1 MAVKIVTDSTCDLSN
16 KLVQDYDIEVVP
28 LIVNFGDKAYRD
40 GVDITSE
47 DFFKLLSATKELPF
61 TSQVNPAQFETVFRR
76 LLDAGD
82 EIVGIFISSTFSGT
96 YGSAVI
102 AKELFTEE
110 ERKKI
115 HLYDSRISTVPLGL
129 VAIEGA
135 KVAKNSG
142 DVNLVCKQVEYA
154 IANVKII
161 CVLDTLLYLSKG
173 GRISPGQAI
182 VGNLLNIKP
191 VLTVDEKAE
200 IVKIDKVRGRNKGIR
215 WIVDYIEENSIDI
228 NGKPF
233 ALIHGDDL
241 ESVKLLKEQLGDS
254 YVEKKDYDLCIGAV
268 IGTHLGPG
276 TVGIAYIE

>member
-16 KLVQDYDIEVVP
+16 KLVQNYDIEVVP

-47 DFFKLLSATKELPF
+47 DFFELLSATEELPF

-110 ERKKI
+110 EQKKI

-142 DVNLVCKQVEYA
+142 DVNLVCRQVEYA

-161 CVLDTLLYLSKG
+161 CLLDTLLYLSKG
-173 GRISPGQAI
+173 GRISPGQAM
-182 VGNLLNIKP
+182 VGNLLNVKP
-191 VLTVDEKAE
+191 ILTVNEKAE
-200 IVKIDKVRGRNKGIR
+200 IVKIDKVRGRKKGIH
-215 WIVDYIEENSIDI
+215 WIVDYIESNNIDM

-233 ALIHGDDL
+233 ALVHGNDL
-241 ESVKLLKEQLGDS
+241 ETLELLKERLGDS
-254 YVEKKDYDLCIGAV
+254 YVEKKDYELCIGAV